1 MKNYIDVSTVTDIT
15 FVLKVIGL
23 TLVSWVPLHT
33 VRFLSERWDPSEA
46 AKIMKRAKIM
56 QKQEEEEEAALKRE
70 QEKAEK
76 EKKERGAPKKK
87 VVVKKTDKQ
96 PNSGLNAQ
104 LLVDEEK
111 SSP

>member
-1 MKNYIDVSTVTDIT
+1 
-15 FVLKVIGL
+15 
-23 TLVSWVPLHT
+23 VPLHT

-46 AKIMKRAKIM
+46 AKIMKRAKVM

-70 QEKAEK
+70 LEKT
-76 EKKERGAPKKK
+76 ERETRQRGGAPPKKK
-87 VVVKKTDKQ
+87 VVKKTKQ
-96 PNSGLNAQ
+96 PTSDLNAQ